1 MYYRDFFRFYKEF
14 SLSKIS
20 LTYITF
26 YIVYKPFTS
35 KLSFYMIL
43 QFHQELK
50 QLKSLAPSQW
60 VNTLFGKL
68 YEYCIHQEN
77 NLIKITPEIE
87 DINDICANAE
97 YELEIDFAKK
107 IIQSDSPE
115 RTLYN
120 FPYYQNYLH
129 LVKLEYLN
137 MSFFQPNI
145 SHILFLGSGPLPLSA
160 IILAQRYH
168 LHVTLVDHSRKA
180 LNISRKVIKKLNL
193 EKNFDFICEDATT
206 YSSQKKY
213 DFVIGASLLFQ
224 TKWSENEI
232 LKHIKQNLSFP
243 YLLLRSSDGFK
254 QLLYRKIPKTTM
266 KKHFDI
272 LLEIHPR
279 NEIINSIFILK
290 NYVI

>member
-26 YIVYKPFTS
+26 YIVYKPFKS
-35 KLSFYMIL
+35 NLFFCMIL
-43 QFHQELK
+43 HFHKELK
-50 QLKSLAPSQW
+50 ELKNLAPSQW
-60 VNTLFGKL
+60 VNALFRRL
-68 YEYCIHQEN
+68 YEYCIHHESD
-77 NLIKITPEIE
+77 LLKITPEVE
-87 DINDICANAE
+87 EINSICANAE
-97 YELEIDFAKK
+97 YELEMDFAKK

-115 RTLYN
+115 MILES
-120 FPYYQNYLH
+120 FLYYQNYLN
-129 LVKLEYLN
+129 LVQLEYLN

-168 LHVTLVDHSRKA
+168 LHITLVDVSKQA
-180 LNISRKVIKKLNL
+180 LEISKQVIQKLNL

-224 TKWSENEI
+224 TKWSENHI
-232 LKHIKQNLSFP
+232 LKNIKQNLFFP